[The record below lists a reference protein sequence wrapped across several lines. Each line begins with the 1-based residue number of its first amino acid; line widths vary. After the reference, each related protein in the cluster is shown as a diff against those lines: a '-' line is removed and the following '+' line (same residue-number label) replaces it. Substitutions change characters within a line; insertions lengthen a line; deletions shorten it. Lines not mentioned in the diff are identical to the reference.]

1 MLRAVHEYFEKLT
14 SVYYSFPKKF
24 WLVVGVSFIDRIGGT
39 LLFPFFALYIT
50 GKFNVGMA
58 EAGMVLGLFSVFG
71 MLGGVIGGALT
82 DRMGRRDLILFGLVF
97 SAVST
102 LALGLVDQF
111 SILIPLAMLIGT
123 LSNIA
128 GPAHGAMIAD
138 ILPEEKR
145 QEGFGIMRVVANMSW
160 LVGPTIGGFFA
171 EKSFFILF
179 VTDALVSL
187 LVAGLFYV
195 LISETQAAHIREA
208 HEKNGGSIL
217 TTIKGYNIVLVDK
230 LFMAF
235 ILATMVAG
243 IVYGQMYNT
252 LSVYL
257 RDEHG
262 LGPQYYG
269 YLMSVSAVTVI
280 LLQFTTSRMIKYRP
294 PFLML
299 ALGSIFYFFG
309 FTTFAFFNA
318 FWLFVV
324 NIVIITIG
332 EMINMPT
339 LQVLTAKFAP
349 EAFRGRYMAVFEL
362 TWAIPGAIGPAIAGL
377 IIDGPTPKLLW
388 YAGGGLCLVSA
399 GMYFALHQRL
409 GEREL
414 FKPETEQ
421 LKVALDAEQGKIAF

>member
-1 MLRAVHEYFEKLT
+1 MFRAILVYYKKFI
-14 SVYYSFPKKF
+14 SIYYSFPKKF

-50 GKFNVGMA
+50 GHFKVGMT
-58 EAGMVLGLFSVFG
+58 EAGLVLGLFSIFG
-71 MLGGVIGGALT
+71 MVGGVIGGALT
-82 DRMGRRDLILFGLVF
+82 DRMGRRNLILFGLVF
-97 SAVST
+97 SAIST
-102 LALGLVDQF
+102 LTLGFITEF
-111 SILIPLAMLIGT
+111 SMLIPLAVLIGT

-171 EKSFFILF
+171 EKNFFILF
-179 VTDALVSL
+179 VTDAIISL
-187 LVAGLFYV
+187 LVAGLFFL
-195 LISETQAAHIREA
+195 LISETQSAHIREE
-208 HEKNGGSIL
+208 HEKRGESIL
-217 TTIKGYNIVLVDK
+217 QTIRGYNLVFLDK
-230 LFMAF
+230 FFMAF
-235 ILATMVAG
+235 IFATMVAG
-243 IVYGQMYNT
+243 TVYGQMYNT

-257 RDEHG
+257 RDQHG

-269 YLMSVSAVTVI
+269 YLMSVSAITVI
-280 LLQFTTSRMIKYRP
+280 FLQFSTSRLIKYRP

-309 FTTFAFFNA
+309 FTTFAFFSV

-362 TWAIPGAIGPAIAGL
+362 TWAIPGAIGPGLAGI
-377 IIDGPTPKLLW
+377 IIDGPSPDLLW
-388 YAGGGLCLVSA
+388 YGGGVLCLVSA
-399 GMYFALHQRL
+399 GMYYALHRKL

-414 FKPETEQ
+414 FKPAIEP
-421 LKVALDAEQGKIAF
+421 A